1 MKEII
6 YTVKRDNSAGKG
18 FRQLIATLVWMYFKD
33 LKNYLKNPELTTKF
47 FARTNNHPE
56 YLIEFWEKDAYVFL
70 QFLYGSVIAKKILKK
85 ITPQIEQAKRIFSEQ
100 NVLFFCSTPEM
111 FEGETDYE
119 NFAILG
125 SQVHS

>member
-47 FARTNNHPE
+47 FTRTNNHPE
-56 YLIEFWEKDAYVFL
+56 HLIEFWEKDAYVFL
-70 QFLYGSVIAKKILKK
+70 QFLYGSIIAKKILEK
-85 ITPQIEQAKRIFSEQ
+85 ITPQIEQAKRIFLRQ
-100 NVLFFCSTPEM
+100 NALFSCSTPEM
-111 FEGETDYE
+111 CEKEVE
-119 NFAILG
+119 NENIAILG
-125 SQVHS
+125 G